1 MKKVV
6 LLLAVVAMIIAPV
19 IGFCQLT
26 TQGRDQLSLINSGI
40 YYQNGVVKQLQDK
53 ILYLSSLKE
62 EFKDLNR
69 LDSVSKILNTE
80 GLSVVQNKRM
90 EEVSFLIKKFDTENP
105 NIEEC
110 LLTEEEKLSI
120 LKDRK
125 YKITLNACLNDNIP
139 VEMGNIEKWRRNR
152 ASNVIEKSSKAMLA
166 LAEVDHKIWL
176 LKESEKQQFSNE
188 KGEYTLL
195 LENRSANNAR
205 KFSITAETTGET
217 NTYILE
223 PGESLVISVLPQK
236 YFCDIT
242 DLFNFKT
249 SKENFANIG
258 VNSKCYVKGKVYS
271 GFFIAPQYLR

>member
-1 MKKVV
+1 MKKLV
-6 LLLAVVAMIIAPV
+6 LLLAVVAMIIAPA
-19 IGFCQLT
+19 IGFGQLT
-26 TQGRDQLSLINSGI
+26 TQDRDQLSLINSGI
-40 YYQNGVVKQLQDK
+40 YYQSGVVKQLQDK
-53 ILYLSSLKE
+53 VLYVGSLKE
-62 EFKDLNR
+62 EFKDLNH
-69 LDSVSKILNTE
+69 LDSISKILNTE
-80 GLSVVQNKRM
+80 GLSVTQRERM
-90 EEVSFLIKKFDTENP
+90 EKVSFFIKKFETENP

-110 LLTEEEKLSI
+110 LLVEEEKLSI

-152 ASNVIEKSSKAMLA
+152 ASNVIEKSSKARLIS
-166 LAEVDHKIWL
+166 AEVDHKVWL
-176 LKESEKQQFSNE
+176 LKESEKNQVSSE
-188 KGEYTLL
+188 KGTYTLL
-195 LENRSANNAR
+195 IENRSANNAR
-205 KFSITAETTGET
+205 KFSITGETTGET
-217 NTYILE
+217 NTYVLE

-258 VNSKCYVKGKVYS
+258 VNSKCYVKGKSYS